1 MSLQTLI
8 ITSLCT
14 FVSSC
19 LSGKNFRG
27 PLFRH
32 KDTKALRTTKLLV
45 LFVLLCFTVSAQD
58 NNCPKRIVDSHGAI
72 IRGDTCK
79 KQMAIVFTGDEF
91 ADGGELILKILSNHK
106 VKASFFL
113 TGNFYRNPKFRSTI
127 EKLKKDGHYLG
138 AHSDKHLLYNDWTR
152 RDSLLVS
159 EAEFKNDLQAN
170 YDAMKSFGI
179 NQSDALYFIPP
190 YEWYNTTIANW
201 TKELGLELV
210 NFSPG
215 TRSTADYTYPEMGS
229 RYRSSAEIYKSIF
242 DYESKKNLNGFIL
255 LIHIGTDPRRTD
267 KFYFMLD
274 TMLSDLSKKGYTFLR
289 INELLK

>member
-1 MSLQTLI
+1 
-8 ITSLCT
+8 
-14 FVSSC
+14 VSSC
-19 LSGKNFRG
+19 LSGKTLQHTIFC
-27 PLFRH
+27 H
-32 KDTKALRTTKLLV
+32 KDTKTLRTTKL
-45 LFVLLCFTVSAQD
+45 FVFHFLLAVTAFAQSD
-58 NNCPKRIVDSHGAI
+58 NCPNHIIDGFGAI

-91 ADGGELILKILSNHK
+91 ADGGEVIIKTLGHHK
-106 VKASFFL
+106 VKSSFFL
-113 TGNFYRNPKFRSTI
+113 TGNFYRNPEFKSTI

-138 AHSDKHLLYNDWTR
+138 AHSDKHLLYNDWTK

-159 EAEFKNDLQAN
+159 ESEFKNDLQTN
-170 YDAMKSFGI
+170 YEAMKSFGI
-179 NQSDALYFIPP
+179 NQSDAVYFIPP
-190 YEWYNTTIANW
+190 YEWYNLTISKW

-242 DYESKKNLNGFIL
+242 DYESQKNLNGFIL

-274 TMLSDLSKKGYTFLR
+274 TMLSDLKKKGYTFLR

>member
-1 MSLQTLI
+1 M
-8 ITSLCT
+8 CT

-19 LSGKNFRG
+19 LSGENFQRST
-27 PLFRH
+27 FCH
-32 KDTKALRTTKLLV
+32 KGTNTQRTTKL
-45 LFVLLCFTVSAQD
+45 FFLLLLSFHGNAQD
-58 NNCPKRIVDSHGAI
+58 ASCPKRIVDNYGAI

-91 ADGGELILKILSNHK
+91 ADGGELITKTLARHK

-113 TGNFYRNPKFRSTI
+113 TGNFYRNPDFKFI
-127 EKLKKDGHYLG
+127 IKKLKKDGHYLG
-138 AHSDKHLLYNDWTR
+138 AHSDKHLLYNDWTK

-159 EAEFKNDLQAN
+159 ESEFKNDLRAN

-179 NQSDALYFIPP
+179 DQPDAVYFIPP
-190 YEWYNTTIANW
+190 YEWYNSTISQW
-201 TKELGLELV
+201 TKDLGLELV

-229 RYRSSAEIYKSIF
+229 RYRSSSEIYKSIF

-274 TMLSDLSKKGYTFLR
+274 TMLTDLKKKGYTFLR